1 MSGNMAIWTREGYAE
16 RERAT
21 EKAAAC
27 VKERLR
33 DLIKDAVAELN
44 EVLGEGYVFF
54 SECQAGFYGLY
65 VKQPVCEPYRQ
76 AMLAANDVDG
86 LADAVLYLHNMIQGG
101 VKV

>member
-1 MSGNMAIWTREGYAE
+1 MSGNAAILTRDE
-16 RERAT
+16 RMQREVLT
-21 EKAAAC
+21 EK
-27 VKERLR
+27 VRERLR
-33 DLIKDAVAELN
+33 AMVKEAVAELN
-44 EVLGEGYVFF
+44 EVLGKDYVFF
-54 SECQAGFYGLY
+54 TECEAGFYGLY

>member
-1 MSGNMAIWTREGYAE
+1 MRREA
-16 RERAT
+16 AT
-21 EKAAAC
+21 ER
-27 VKERLR
+27 VRERLR
-33 DLIKDAVAELN
+33 AMIKEAVAELN
-44 EVLGEGYVFF
+44 GVLGKDYVFF
-54 SECQAGFYGLY
+54 TECQAGFYGLY